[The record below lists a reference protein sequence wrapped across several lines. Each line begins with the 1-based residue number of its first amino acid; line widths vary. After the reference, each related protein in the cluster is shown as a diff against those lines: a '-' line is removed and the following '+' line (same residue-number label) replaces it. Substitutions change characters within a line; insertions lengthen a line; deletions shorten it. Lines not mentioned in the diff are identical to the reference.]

1 MSQVEV
7 VDRDYSNVE
16 AAENDKRK
24 KASSKV
30 KLTEI
35 SKKAIDAVYA
45 VARKKEKKLEKV
57 QNQIEEKEKEQME
70 EISYVKYFF
79 NEIKL
84 KGLKRKKAKLEK
96 KVQKEKLRALR
107 ITESMKKGM
116 LFKYVSR
123 FDNEKELNVEEVSRD
138 AIAEEINKEF
148 EQMKNNIK
156 NTEEK
161 ASNNTVDKN
170 VFTSDMKE
178 KEMNEKEKMYAKQQ
192 EKNENDLP
200 EQKTDVEDISMNKP
214 RNRFIDETDDAYE
227 NYLSDFYSST
237 YSMGKTD
244 IIQDEIVM
252 SKANEPELDAF
263 FASLRNATPEFS
275 EDLVSSE
282 EEKTEEVSMV
292 EEPDFS
298 EKVEEPSP
306 IVETSEDIVD
316 EIGSDEVSLDD
327 EKIVAAINNMINDSN
342 SVEDMKQVKQ
352 LIANL
357 NAAKDNSEKDEKES
371 EEASKQ
377 RIEKEEIE
385 EARTL
390 EFEKNKKLLIDET
403 DAYIEN
409 SRRAKARIQKEKE
422 DIEKIERNIQ
432 SIDAMNAMILESIGP
447 RAVNVT
453 VDENTRGGK

>member
-1 MSQVEV
+1 MSQAGV

-24 KASSKV
+24 KAASKV
-30 KLTEI
+30 KLTEV
-35 SKKAIDAVYA
+35 SKKAIDFVYA
-45 VARKKEKKLEKV
+45 KTRRKERQLSDVTEKIK
-57 QNQIEEKEKEQME
+57 EKEKEQME
-70 EISYVKYFF
+70 EISGVKYFL
-79 NEIKL
+79 NEFSI
-84 KGLKRKKAKLEK
+84 RKLEK
-96 KVQKEKLRALR
+96 KKVRLQKTVKKEKLKALR
-107 ITESMKKGM
+107 ITNRMKKSII
-116 LFKYVSR
+116 FKYLSR
-123 FDNEKELNVEEVSRD
+123 FNNEKQINVEEVSRD

-156 NTEEK
+156 NTEGK

-170 VFTSDMKE
+170 AFTFDM
-178 KEMNEKEKMYAKQQ
+178 KEKMYAKQQ
-192 EKNENDLP
+192 EKNENDLS

-214 RNRFIDETDDAYE
+214 RSRFIDETDDAYE

-237 YSMGKTD
+237 YSMGKKD

-252 SKANEPELDAF
+252 SKTNEPELDAF

-282 EEKTEEVSMV
+282 KEQTEEVSMV
-292 EEPDFS
+292 EESDFS
-298 EKVEEPSP
+298 EKVEEPTP
-306 IVETSEDIVD
+306 IVETPEDKVD

-390 EFEKNKKLLIDET
+390 EFEKNKKLIIDET

-453 VDENTRGGK
+453 VNENTRGGN

>member
-148 EQMKNNIK
+148 EQMKNSIK
-156 NTEEK
+156 STEEK
-161 ASNNTVDKN
+161 ASNNTENKN

-178 KEMNEKEKMYAKQQ
+178 KEKMYAKQQ
-192 EKNENDLP
+192 EKSEKDLP

-214 RNRFIDETDDAYE
+214 RSRFTYETNDEYE
-227 NYLSDFYSST
+227 NYLSDFYSSA
-237 YSMGKTD
+237 YSMGKKD

-252 SKANEPELDAF
+252 SKTNEPELDAF
-263 FASLRNATPEFS
+263 FASLRNVTPEFS

-282 EEKTEEVSMV
+282 EEKTEEVSTV
-292 EEPDFS
+292 EESDFS
-298 EKVEEPSP
+298 EKVEEPTP
-306 IVETSEDIVD
+306 IVETSANIVSKVNDSLNNQNITSMDLLKLREELEAERNRKSQLTEELEEKMKQAAVAEKEAAAALQEQQEKMKLVQD
-316 EIGSDEVSLDD
+316 ELAAYKEENKRLVDQTQKVEETTQRQISMRQQSLDY
-327 EKIVAAINNMINDSN
+327 INS
-342 SVEDMKQVKQ
+342 
-352 LIANL
+352 L
-357 NAAKDNSEKDEKES
+357 NE
-371 EEASKQ
+371 
-377 RIEKEEIE
+377 
-385 EARTL
+385 
-390 EFEKNKKLLIDET
+390 
-403 DAYIEN
+403 
-409 SRRAKARIQKEKE
+409 
-422 DIEKIERNIQ
+422 
-432 SIDAMNAMILESIGP
+432 MMGP

-453 VDENTRGGK
+453 VNENTRGGK